1 MRSGKMYRIQA
12 AAAQFKQDEKGAA
25 AFEYGFT
32 AALLAVVLI
41 LSASLLG
48 GSVNAMFGS
57 VASSF
62 STGPFGANAVSSGQ
76 VPAAGPSSGGSF
88 CQKPTQP
95 SLLASPGA
103 PCQPSAC
110 PAVTVGN
117 PAVAG

>member
-1 MRSGKMYRIQA
+1 MCRIHA
-12 AAAQFKQDEKGAA
+12 AAAQLKQDEKGAA

-41 LSASLLG
+41 LSAGLLG
-48 GSVNAMFGS
+48 GGLSAAFGS
-57 VASSF
+57 VASAF
-62 STGPFGANAVSSGQ
+62 STGPFGVNAVSSGQ

-88 CQKPTQP
+88 CQRPTQP
-95 SLLASPGA
+95 FLLASPGTA
-103 PCQPSAC
+103 CQPSTG